1 MILDA
6 KWFTG
11 WAVSFGLGTAV
22 REGPLSGDEETVV
35 LPKAIGQN
43 SAQQADLH
51 NHNPIW
57 LMSGR
62 LKLKGLLLGRES
74 YAS

>member
-22 REGPLSGDEETVV
+22 REGPLSSDEETVV

-43 SAQQADLH
+43 SAT
-51 NHNPIW
+51 
-57 LMSGR
+57 SGP
-62 LKLKGLLLGRES
+62 
-74 YAS
+74 A